1 MLLSNVNRRKAGRFV
16 PVVLAGLILAACST
30 QGPQTPAVNVQA
42 PATGTSAYYLQQM
55 QQSSDDSKTD
65 WQLLAIRAL
74 MAEGKY
80 PDAGKQLQ
88 TLPQKITA
96 TQQQELNLL
105 KAQYAVATHN
115 SAAALPLLK
124 STDVSGLSADQ
135 KTRYYATTIAA
146 TSNQP
151 TLETV
156 RAYIALQPLLQ
167 GDAAQKNIDATW
179 QTLRKFPQQQ
189 TNNFVFNAN
198 ENILQGWLD
207 LLGVYYHS
215 NGDQNA
221 LKAGVKDWQTRYPDN
236 PASKQL
242 PAGLLQSMNMTPA
255 STSTIALLL
264 PLTGPAAVFSQA
276 IEKGFED
283 ARNGVIN
290 QVTTAATTAPAQSG
304 STTQA
309 VGTASANG
317 DQGAV
322 TPPATT
328 TVTGSANAPISAT
341 SPADPNVVVS
351 PSATSVPGSTTGVT
365 ADSATPAT
373 SSAPAPAQAETAQ
386 ASSNAQIKVY
396 DTNAQ
401 PVAQLIQQAQ
411 NDGATLVVGPL
422 LKEDVST
429 VAGLSTPLN
438 ILALNE
444 PGSLQNHPNMCY
456 FALSPENEARDAARH
471 IWEQNKRMPLLLVPS
486 NNYGTR
492 VANAFTLE
500 WQKLG
505 GSVVE
510 EQTFGSV
517 ADLKQR
523 INSSS
528 GIPMSGTPVVVQA
541 PSTGASDAISVA
553 GLTFNA
559 PQQPAPVTD
568 TPASGKVD
576 SVYIV
581 ASQAELSLIKPMI
594 TMSTGSRSNI
604 ALYASSRSSQAGS
617 GPDFRLE
624 MDGLQFSDIPLLSGA
639 NPALM
644 QQAVKNFNNDYSLTR
659 LYAMGIDAW
668 TLANHFS
675 QLRQQPGYQVNGD
688 TGILSASQNCV
699 INRTL
704 SWNQYS
710 QGQIVPVH

>member
-1 MLLSNVNRRKAGRFV
+1 M
-16 PVVLAGLILAACST
+16 
-30 QGPQTPAVNVQA
+30 
-42 PATGTSAYYLQQM
+42 
-55 QQSSDDSKTD
+55 
-65 WQLLAIRAL
+65 
-74 MAEGKY
+74 
-80 PDAGKQLQ
+80 
-88 TLPQKITA
+88 
-96 TQQQELNLL
+96 
-105 KAQYAVATHN
+105 
-115 SAAALPLLK
+115 
-124 STDVSGLSADQ
+124 
-135 KTRYYATTIAA
+135 
-146 TSNQP
+146 
-151 TLETV
+151 
-156 RAYIALQPLLQ
+156 
-167 GDAAQKNIDATW
+167 
-179 QTLRKFPQQQ
+179 
-189 TNNFVFNAN
+189 
-198 ENILQGWLD
+198 D
-207 LLGVYYHS
+207 LLGVYYRS
-215 NGDQNA
+215 NGDQNT

-255 STSTIALLL
+255 STNTIALLL

-290 QVTTAATTAPAQSG
+290 QVAAAPAQP
-304 STTQA
+304 
-309 VGTASANG
+309 GTATPAAG
-317 DQGAV
+317 TAAPAGAQGAV

-341 SPADPNVVVS
+341 SPTDPNTVVS
-351 PSATSVPGSTTGVT
+351 PAAASVPGTTPAIT
-365 ADSATPAT
+365 AASATPAT
-373 SSAPAPAQAETAQ
+373 AAAPAPAQPETAP

-422 LKEDVST
+422 LKEDVAT

-471 IWEQNKRMPLLLVPS
+471 IWQQNKRMPLLLVPS

-523 INSSS
+523 INGNS

-541 PSTGASDAISVA
+541 PAAAAPAAVSVA

-559 PQQPAPVTD
+559 PEQPAPVTD
-568 TPASGKVD
+568 TPASGKID

-581 ASQAELSLIKPMI
+581 ASQNELSLIKPMI

-604 ALYASSRSSQAGS
+604 ALYASSRSSQAGA

-644 QQAVKNFNNDYSLTR
+644 QQTVKNFNNDYSLAR

-675 QLRQQPGYQVNGD
+675 QIRQQPGYQINGD
-688 TGILSASQNCV
+688 TGILNASQNCV